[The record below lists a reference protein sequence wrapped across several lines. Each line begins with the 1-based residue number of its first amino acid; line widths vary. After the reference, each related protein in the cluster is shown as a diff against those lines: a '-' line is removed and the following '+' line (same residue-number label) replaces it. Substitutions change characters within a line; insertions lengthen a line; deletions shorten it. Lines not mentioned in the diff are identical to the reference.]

1 MNQFNII
8 NNLLVV
14 LILSHILSNPFVETI
29 VLSHESIHFIALRE
43 LRFILTQNNINIQS
57 KNNKAFLAQQFLQ
70 LLQNHTITPPTPT
83 QSNQQSQPPPKQPLL
98 SVPVLSLL
106 I

>member
-29 VLSHESIHFIALRE
+29 VLSHEYIHFIALRE

-57 KNNKAFLAQQFLQ
+57 ENNKAFLAQQFLQ

-83 QSNQQSQPPPKQPLL
+83 QSNQQSPPPPKQPLL